1 VAEVVWSIM
10 DSSDRSMNVSASTE
24 RSGLTCSLQLGWQIA
39 YLYALVDDDLEPPQM
54 DTLLPLNQSLQPA
67 DQVEVQLRTAAGDA
81 RRAGLS
87 QSAAA
92 LDALV
97 PQARAAAQ
105 SKDCADFRA
114 ALSDRHVEIDKEL
127 WASCEG
133 NAKAYELGNGLSDTY
148 NRICRATRGTAKDAR
163 KEWRDVFD
171 KERIQ
176 RLKDRLHDLQS
187 RLDPRAVTVVSDH
200 LDAWEARVLER
211 GNCKPPPLR
220 AVRLHLRR
228 QTVIWRQL
236 LSGDKEPEAFLGR
249 NDRVTLRGEMAKLVW
264 KRYLPWLPVLILVVG
279 ALVMALTN
287 KSTASTL
294 EKLLASAAGVLG
306 ITVASVALTIRT
318 RMSEWTELLWNRA
331 VALRITAVT
340 LTVDDLLPPPAHDG
354 VVEATRRATRRTVL
368 RTRQA
373 PARVRGESHRAGWGS
388 ANAVRQ

>member
-1 VAEVVWSIM
+1 MNSG
-10 DSSDRSMNVSASTE
+10 DSSINVSASTGG
-24 RSGLTCSLQLGWQIA
+24 SSLTCSLQLGWQIA

-67 DQVEVQLRTAAGDA
+67 DQLEVQLRTAAGDA
-81 RRAGLS
+81 RRAGLPD
-87 QSAAA
+87 SADA

-97 PQARAAAQ
+97 PRARAAAQ

-114 ALSDRHVEIDKEL
+114 ELSARHVEIDKEL
-127 WASCEG
+127 WASSES

-148 NRICRATRGTAKDAR
+148 NRICRATRSSVSDAR
-163 KEWRDVFD
+163 NEWREVFD
-171 KERIQ
+171 TERIQ

-187 RLDPRAVTVVSDH
+187 RLDPQAVTVVSDH

-211 GNCKPPPLR
+211 GDCDPPAIG

-236 LSGDKEPEAFLGR
+236 LVGDKQPEAFL
-249 NDRVTLRGEMAKLVW
+249 DRDDRTTLRGEMAKLVW

-279 ALVMALTN
+279 ALVMAFTD
-287 KSTASTL
+287 KSTATTL

-306 ITVASVALTIRT
+306 ITIASVALTIRT
-318 RMSEWTELLWNRA
+318 RVSEWTELLWNRG

-340 LTVDDLLPPPAHDG
+340 LLVDELLAPPARDG
-354 VVEATRRATRRTVL
+354 VVETARRATRRTVA

-373 PARVRGESHRAGWGS
+373 PARVRGRSQRTGWAG
-388 ANAVRQ
+388 AKAVRR

>member
-1 VAEVVWSIM
+1 M
-10 DSSDRSMNVSASTE
+10 DSSDSSVNVSASTE
-24 RSGLTCSLQLGWQIA
+24 GSGLACSLQLGWQIA

-54 DTLLPLNQSLQPA
+54 DTLLPLHQSLQPA
-67 DQVEVQLRTAAGDA
+67 DQLEVQLRTAAGDA

-87 QSAAA
+87 QSAKS

-114 ALSDRHVEIDKEL
+114 GLSARHVEIDKEL

-148 NRICRATRGTAKDAR
+148 NRICRATRGSDSDAR
-163 KEWRDVFD
+163 KEWREVFD
-171 KERIQ
+171 RERIQ

-211 GNCKPPPLR
+211 GDRKPPPLGE
-220 AVRLHLRR
+220 VRLHLRR

-236 LSGDKEPEAFLGR
+236 LAGDKQPEAYLDR
-249 NDRVTLRGEMAKLVW
+249 NDRAMLRGEMAKLVW
-264 KRYLPWLPVLILVVG
+264 KRYLRWLPVLILVVG
-279 ALVMALTN
+279 ALVMAFTN
-287 KSTASTL
+287 KSTVTTL

-306 ITVASVALTIRT
+306 ITIASVGLTIRT
-318 RMSEWTELLWNRA
+318 RVSEWTELLWNRA
-331 VALRITAVT
+331 VALRITAAT
-340 LTVDDLLPPPAHDG
+340 LLVDDLLPSPARAG
-354 VVEATRRATRRTVL
+354 VVETARRATLRTVA

-373 PARVRGESHRAGWGS
+373 PARFRGDSHRAEWAS
-388 ANAVRQ
+388 PKAVRK

>member
-1 VAEVVWSIM
+1 M
-10 DSSDRSMNVSASTE
+10 DSSDSSINVSASTE
-24 RSGLTCSLQLGWQIA
+24 GSGLTCSLRLGWEIA

-67 DQVEVQLRTAAGDA
+67 DQLEVQLRTAAGDA
-81 RRAGLS
+81 RRAGLP
-87 QSAAA
+87 QSADA

-97 PQARAAAQ
+97 SQARAAAQ
-105 SKDCADFRA
+105 SNDCADFRA
-114 ALSDRHVEIDKEL
+114 GLSARHVEIDKEL

-148 NRICRATRGTAKDAR
+148 NRICRATRGSASNAR
-163 KEWRDVFD
+163 DEWREVFD
-171 KERIQ
+171 TERVQ

-211 GNCKPPPLR
+211 GNCKPPPLG

-236 LSGDKEPEAFLGR
+236 LAGDKQPEAFLDR
-249 NDRVTLRGEMAKLVW
+249 NDRAMLRGEMAKLVW

-279 ALVMALTN
+279 ALVMAFTN
-287 KSTASTL
+287 KSTVTTL

-306 ITVASVALTIRT
+306 ITIASVGLTIRT
-318 RMSEWTELLWNRA
+318 RVSEWTELLWNRA

-340 LTVDDLLPPPAHDG
+340 LLVNDLLPPPARDG
-354 VVEATRRATRRTVL
+354 VVETARRSTRRTVA

-373 PARVRGESHRAGWGS
+373 PARVRGHSHRAGWAS
-388 ANAVRQ
+388 AKAVRK